1 MSKPNNPSVIL
12 ALLLATAGSANADT
26 IRLAGFIDQDTVW
39 TAGNTYIIAQ
49 DVLVQ
54 PGVTLTVED
63 NATVLIQNGL
73 IPFSPYSSSLR
84 ATLIF
89 KTGSRLVANHLTVSA
104 CDALGQVIDKA
115 ENGGIVFM
123 GRYRK
128 ATKGGLTNDIFQLP
142 SSFEAASITTHYLG
156 SEDKYIYPIRP
167 SRPVYEADDWDA
179 YSFMGVGDDEWK
191 IPVVRSYHSGQNG
204 IDALNSFLRVNELE
218 VRESVED
225 GVNLTSTQMQVAS
238 SLTVITPLPIAWD
251 VNLFDFESDFGF
263 SWLKID
269 SGASVRLFGIFGD
282 QLWLDSPDMPPPP
295 IVDDRY
301 IYECCDQPL
310 TAPASIVR
318 F

>member
-1 MSKPNNPSVIL
+1 MRKLKNPFLIIL
-12 ALLLATAGSANADT
+12 MLLGSGGSATAET
-26 IRLAGFIDQDTVW
+26 MRLAGPIYQDTVW

-73 IPFSPYSSSLR
+73 TPFSPFSPSLR
-84 ATLIF
+84 ATLVF

-104 CDALGQVIDKA
+104 CDAFGQVIDKA

-128 ATKGGLTNDIFQLP
+128 ATKGSLTNDIFQPP
-142 SSFEAASITTHYLG
+142 SSFEAASITTNYLG

-167 SRPVYEADDWDA
+167 SRPVYEVDDWDA
-179 YSFMGVGDDEWK
+179 YSFMGVGNDEWK
-191 IPVVRSYHSGQNG
+191 IPVVQSYHSGQNG
-204 IDALNSFLRVNELE
+204 IDALNSFLRINELK
-218 VRESVED
+218 VLESIED
-225 GVNLTSTQMQVAS
+225 GVNLTSTQMEVAQA
-238 SLTVITPLPIAWD
+238 LTVITPQPIAWD

-263 SWLKID
+263 SWLRID
-269 SGASVRLFGIFGD
+269 AGATVHLYGIFGD
-282 QLWLDSPDMPPPP
+282 QLWLESPDMPPPP